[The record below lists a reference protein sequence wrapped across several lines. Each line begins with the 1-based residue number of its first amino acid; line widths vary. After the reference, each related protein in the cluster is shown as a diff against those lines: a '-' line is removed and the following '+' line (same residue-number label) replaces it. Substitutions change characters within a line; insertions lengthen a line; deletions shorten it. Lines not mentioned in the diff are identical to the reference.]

1 MDDITNLKDF
11 KNVRLIK
18 RYLEDI
24 NRITHILTTT
34 QKALSFFKQYIQV
47 QEIVSVIETNKVF
60 LDLNRKKY
68 EKELEKLEKK
78 HSKEDKA

>member
-60 LDLNRKKY
+60 FGFK
-68 EKELEKLEKK
+68 
-78 HSKEDKA
+78 